1 MKPIKRKRVVLPDM
15 RPNAGIRA
23 SYHAE
28 LARLLRSARNE
39 VMQAVAHNWQA
50 PQPVAMDAARDILGR
65 VIDAIIAKWMTSLN
79 DLPQKMA
86 RRFVGQT
93 AGALDRGLSATLKK
107 SGFAV
112 NLQLTDVTKE
122 AMRAS
127 VGMNVGLIKSIP
139 GEYLGDVQ
147 KYVWESV
154 EAGFDLKTL
163 TDNLEHAYHI
173 GRNRAKLIA
182 RDQSNKVHAVME
194 QARRQELGIKKA
206 IWHHSAAAKEPRKS
220 HVAAN
225 GKEFDV
231 DKGLYLDGEWV
242 LPGQAINCGCTSSSV
257 LEW

>member
-1 MKPIKRKRVVLPDM
+1 LKQIKRKRVVLPDF

-23 SYHAE
+23 SYRAE
-28 LARLLRSARNE
+28 LNSLLRSARNE
-39 VMQAVAHNWQA
+39 VMAAVAGHWQPA
-50 PQPVAMDAARDILGR
+50 PAIAMDAARDVLGR
-65 VIDAIIAKWMTSLN
+65 VIDTIIAKWMTSLN

-112 NLQLTDVTKE
+112 NLQLTDATKE
-122 AMRAS
+122 AMRVS

-163 TDNLEHAYHI
+163 TDNLEHAYHV

-194 QARRQELGIKKA
+194 QARRKELGITKA
-206 IWHHSAAAKEPRKS
+206 IWRHSAAAREPRKS

-225 GKEFDV
+225 GKEFDIE
-231 DKGLYLDGEWV
+231 KGMYLDGEWV
-242 LPGQAINCGCTSSSV
+242 LPGQPINCGCTSSSV

>member
-1 MKPIKRKRVVLPDM
+1 MKIKRKRIVLPNFQ
-15 RPNAGIRA
+15 PSAGIRA
-23 SYHAE
+23 AYHAE

-50 PQPVAMDAARDILGR
+50 PQPVAMDAARDILGKI
-65 VIDAIIAKWMTSLN
+65 IDRLIAKWMTSLN

-112 NLQLTDVTKE
+112 NLQLTETTKE
-122 AMRAS
+122 AMRVS

-163 TDNLEHAYHI
+163 TDNLEHAYHV

-194 QARRQELGIKKA
+194 QARRKELGIKKA
-206 IWHHSAAAKEPRKS
+206 IWRHSAAAKEPRKS
-220 HVAAN
+220 HVEAN

-231 DKGLYLDGEWV
+231 DKGMYLDGEWV
-242 LPGQAINCGCTSSSV
+242 LPGQPINCGCTSSSV